1 MSMAQWIFLSELDQA
16 RHLYLDAYKQLHGGA
31 SPLIARKYWDDL
43 DWLETETDEMVDEWT
58 KTSSASMVWRS
69 S

>member
-16 RHLYLDAYKQLHGGA
+16 RHLYLDAYMQLHGEV
-31 SPLIARKYWDDL
+31 SPLRKSKYWDDL